1 MKEKERLKSL
11 GEEEAAKE
19 LLASL
24 DGHTLNKTPN
34 DTGMDAVIE
43 KAPELQLPI
52 EDVIM
57 AKAEEPSPIMKQES
71 VDVSVPEP

>member
-24 DGHTLNKTPN
+24 DGQTLNKTPN
-34 DTGMDAVIE
+34 DTGMDAVI
-43 KAPELQLPI
+43 
-52 EDVIM
+52 D
-57 AKAEEPSPIMKQES
+57 
-71 VDVSVPEP
+71 